1 MATRLGEP
9 VRISKCGRCSV
20 RFSTP
25 GAGSPPWNCPHC
37 DKRIA
42 RDALRV
48 RAERR
53 LRCPVCLASIA
64 HRGPC
69 AVTCG
74 RSCAMRLHRARRRI
88 RVASSAP
95 LLCPVCGLPPT
106 AWVGAGAALRD
117 RGCRR
122 AGVCLRAVLDVDRGE
137 DDGAGRGVTVAL
149 MATRYPSIH
158 CPNRPR
164 RAALCLPGCLVGTTF
179 PRPAGSG
186 GPGPAGCGCSSLSAG
201 FASHEKDDAWRLL
214 IVARRDRTTPS
225 DRS

>member
-95 LLCPVCGLPPT
+95 LLCPVCGPPPA

-149 MATRYPSIH
+149 MATRYP
-158 CPNRPR
+158 R
-164 RAALCLPGCLVGTTF
+164 RALRIGRFFQSGRDATRGKLDIFATRRFLRRSNVTEDRVNVIVEPGCVLV
-179 PRPAGSG
+179 PYGSDF
-186 GPGPAGCGCSSLSAG
+186 SNDRVSLRR
-201 FASHEKDDAWRLL
+201 SHDLA
-214 IVARRDRTTPS
+214 P
-225 DRS
+225 